1 MRCNTVNN
9 NRAVISLGGR
19 FDFSAFRPFRELYE
33 PLLTKTEIDTIELNF
48 STVDYLDSAALG
60 MLLLLREKAEKA
72 GKKVTL
78 SGCQGAV
85 LSLFEVANFGR
96 LFEMS

>member
-1 MRCNTVNN
+1 MRINIVDD
-9 NRAVISLGGR
+9 RAIIALKGR

-33 PLLTKTEIDTIELNF
+33 PVLGNAAVAVIEVDF
-48 STVDYLDSAALG
+48 QKVDYLDSAALG

-72 GKKVTL
+72 DKKVLLTN
-78 SGCQGAV
+78 CQGTV
-85 LSLFEVANFGR
+85 LQLFEVANFGR

>member
-1 MRCNTVNN
+1 MRCNTVAN
-9 NRAVISLGGR
+9 NRAVITLGGR

-33 PLLTKTEIDTIELNF
+33 PLLIKPDIDTIDLSF
-48 STVDYLDSAALG
+48 SAVDYLDSAALG

-72 GKKVTL
+72 GKKVIL
-78 SGCQGAV
+78 SGCQGTV
-85 LSLFEVANFGR
+85 LGLFEVANFGR

>member
-1 MRCNTVNN
+1 MRCNTVEKKS
-9 NRAVISLGGR
+9 VISLDGR

-33 PLLTKTEIDTIELNF
+33 PLLDKSDIDTIEVNF

-72 GKKVTL
+72 GKKVIL
-78 SGCQGAV
+78 SGCKGTV

-96 LFEMS
+96 LFEVC